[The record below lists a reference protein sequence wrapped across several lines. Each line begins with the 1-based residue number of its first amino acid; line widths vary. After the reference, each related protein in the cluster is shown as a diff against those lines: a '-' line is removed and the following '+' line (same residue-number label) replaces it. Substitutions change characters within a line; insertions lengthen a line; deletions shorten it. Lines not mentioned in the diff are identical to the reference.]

1 MLIRHSHML
10 YRASESHF
18 SPKDYFNAC
27 NNLPNCMAVVKLEN
41 GRKVGGFSS
50 IPLVHPSGE

>member
-1 MLIRHSHML
+1 ML